1 MYNMEMNILKASKEE
16 IEVELGNLTI
26 AEILRVYL
34 NEDDSVTLAA
44 WKREHPTK
52 KPILSVKTKGKT
64 AKKAIEDAIA
74 KVTKELDKVEESFKK
89 LK

>member
-1 MYNMEMNILKASKEE
+1 MVVKVLSLSKEE
-16 IEVELGNLTI
+16 MEMEVENLTI

-34 NEDDSVTLAA
+34 NKDDDVTFAA

-52 KPILSVKTKGKT
+52 NPILLVKTKGKNL
-64 AKKAIEDAIA
+64 KKIVEDAV
-74 KVTKELDKVEESFKK
+74 KQLEKDLDKIESDFKK

>member
-1 MYNMEMNILKASKEE
+1 MEINVLKSSKDE
-16 IEVELGNLTI
+16 IELELDSLTI

-34 NEDDSVTLAA
+34 NRDSSVTFAA

-52 KPILSVKTKGKT
+52 KPSLIIKTKGKA
-64 AKKAIEDAIA
+64 AKKAVEDAVSEIE
-74 KVTKELDKVEESFKK
+74 KDLEKLGTDFKK

>member
-1 MYNMEMNILKASKEE
+1 MEINILKNSKNE
-16 IEVELGNLTI
+16 IEVEIESLTI

-34 NEDDSVTLAA
+34 NKDSSVTFTA

-52 KPILSVKTKGKT
+52 NPILLVKTKSKI
-64 AKKAIEDAIA
+64 AKKAVDDAVSLI
-74 KVTKELDKVEESFKK
+74 VKELDKFESDFKK